1 MRVSDLE
8 RITVLEDGMEAR
20 CPACGDKGFI
30 GPDLVCTSCHS
41 RLEYSEP
48 GRLEVEAEHVTCPGC
63 KRCNPRG
70 QARCEGCGQ
79 TVQAECPLCRSLH
92 PIKSRFCTRKG
103 VPIPSRGKQPLVAAG
118 ILAAGLFL
126 GGLGS
131 LLGTHMMKPAGPP
144 PAKITASAGRPQVD
158 VVFVLDATGSMAD
171 EIDVVKS
178 QIRTMMEKVQSGQPK
193 PYVRFG
199 LVAFRDRGD
208 EYVTRSQPLTDDI
221 QVIQR
226 ELDGVM
232 ADGGGDTPE
241 AVNQAMHA
249 GIQEMNWNY
258 DQNTKRVLFL
268 IGDAAPHMDYADD
281 YDYRQ
286 ELAVA
291 HRKGIKVHAW
301 GCSGI
306 QDSGENEFREIAGIG
321 AGDFQYLTYRQEV
334 VKADGSSGYVL
345 FQGKRAVEQKSAAAD
360 WKKGADKLAPT
371 DVEAVPASAYSAPT
385 AGGGPSFATSSYR
398 AKDGT
403 QMENNLDRVLTEQVM
418 DEAKSLGTKY

>member
-1 MRVSDLE
+1 
-8 RITVLEDGMEAR
+8 MEAR
-20 CPACGDKGFI
+20 CPACGDQGFI
-30 GPDLVCTSCHS
+30 GPDLVCSSCHS

-48 GRLEVEAEHVTCPGC
+48 GRLEVEADHVGCPGC
-63 KRCNPRG
+63 GSKNPRG
-70 QARCEGCGQ
+70 QARCESCRQ
-79 TVQAECPLCRSLH
+79 VIQSECPLCRGLH
-92 PIKSRFCTRKG
+92 PVKSRFCSRKG
-103 VPIPSRGKQPLVAAG
+103 VPLPAPRKQPLVAAG

-126 GGLGS
+126 GGVGS
-131 LLGTHMMKPAGPP
+131 LLGMTQVKPGPTPP
-144 PAKITASAGRPQVD
+144 PVVSGGRPQVD

-178 QIRTMMEKVQSGQPK
+178 QIRGMMDKVQSGQPK

-226 ELDGVM
+226 ELDGVV

-241 AVNQAMHA
+241 AVNQALHA
-249 GIQEMNWNY
+249 GLQEMNWNY
-258 DQNTKRVLFL
+258 DQKTKRVLFL

-281 YDYRQ
+281 YDYRT
-286 ELAVA
+286 ELAFA
-291 HRKGIKVHAW
+291 HDKGIKVHAW

-306 QDSGENEFREIAGIG
+306 QDSGEKEFKEIAGIG
-321 AGDFQYLTYRQEV
+321 SGDFQFLTYRQEV

-345 FQGKRAVEQKSAAAD
+345 FQGTRACEVKSSAAD
-360 WKKGADKLAPT
+360 WKKGADKLEASE
-371 DVEAVPASAYSAPT
+371 VEVMPASAYSAPT
-385 AGGGPSFATSSYR
+385 AGSAPSFHTSSYR
-398 AKDGT
+398 MKEGV

-418 DEAKSLGTKY
+418 DEAKALGTKY